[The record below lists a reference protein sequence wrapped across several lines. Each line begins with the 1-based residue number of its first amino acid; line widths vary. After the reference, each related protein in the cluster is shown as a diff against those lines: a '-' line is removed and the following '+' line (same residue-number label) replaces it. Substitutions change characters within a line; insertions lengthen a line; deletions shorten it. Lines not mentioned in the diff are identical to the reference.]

1 MKKGMIMMTY
11 NKYKDASPE
20 NTVSRIKK
28 IYKEL
33 LGLELDLK
41 VSKRMDG
48 IYSATLTDR
57 SAMWNTCGKGTSES
71 FCSASAYGESVEHLC
86 NYFAYEIANLTEESE
101 QAYGFEKYP
110 DEIIKDL
117 SDVTKELPDMLL
129 DMRDAYGLVSGRII
143 SDKELISL
151 WKRMLKREEV
161 PFVPYYSVRDKKYK
175 LVPENMIFYL
185 CGSNGGGA
193 GNTPE
198 EAIGHACD
206 EIMERYVKYSIY
218 MNGLTPPVVP
228 IEHIKTRCP
237 DLAKVIEELEENNGY
252 KIIVKDASMGK
263 GYSVMS
269 VLMVNQNTAEYLVNF
284 GAHPRFEIALERCL
298 TEMLQAFI
306 PGKYNH
312 RKNMEKWT
320 DAAQKRSNYAQNWV
334 TLLKDDSGVVPD
346 TYFMETSSWEFEP
359 WPIYDNY
366 SNKIGMEIQIQQ
378 LLKIAPDVYIHDSSY
393 LGFPSYRV
401 YAPTVSTS
409 HIPFDEFQLQCYEMM
424 ETFAEKA
431 EKKSFAREDIEQIEQ
446 TLFSK
451 NTFVNGLMFRS
462 LGESR
467 FHLLHAAALF
477 DLKRYNDAI
486 GYLELARSEYSECLI
501 RQVNLIQSGKC
512 AEKEICSLLMLFY
525 GGRKSDLASAWLYNG
540 AFVSTLEF
548 FDASGISFSPR
559 VFMKEELID
568 ATNKLHVLL
577 KKAMLESDRVDNL
590 PGVFGELRL

>member
-1 MKKGMIMMTY
+1 MTY
-11 NKYKDASPE
+11 NRYKDASPE
-20 NTVSRIKK
+20 DTVSRIKK
-28 IYKEL
+28 IYNEL
-33 LGLELDLK
+33 LDLELDLK
-41 VSKRMDG
+41 VAKRIDG
-48 IYSATLTDR
+48 IYSATLTDKA
-57 SAMWNTCGKGTSES
+57 AMWNTCGKGTSES

-117 SDVTKELPDMLL
+117 SDVAKELQDMLL
-129 DMRDAYGLVSGRII
+129 DMREAYGLVSGQII
-143 SDKELISL
+143 SDKELICL

-206 EIMERYVKYSIY
+206 EIMERYVKYAIY

-237 DLAKVIEELEENNGY
+237 DLAKVIEALEENNGY
-252 KIIVKDASMGK
+252 KVIVKDASMGK

-269 VLMVNQNTAEYLVNF
+269 VLIVNQNTAEYLVNF

-298 TEMLQAFI
+298 TEMLQAFV
-306 PGKYNH
+306 PGKHNH

-320 DAAQKRSNYAQNWV
+320 DVAQKRSNYVQNWV
-334 TLLKDDSGVVPD
+334 TLLKDDSGVVPN
-346 TYFMETSSWEFEP
+346 TYFMETPSWEFVP

-378 LLKIAPDVYIHDSSY
+378 LLKIGPDVYIHDSSY

-401 YAPTVSTS
+401 YVPTVSTS

-424 ETFAEKA
+424 ENFAEKA
-431 EKKSFAREDIEQIEQ
+431 EKKSFAREDIELVEQ
-446 TLFSK
+446 TLFCK
-451 NTFVNGLMFRS
+451 DTFVNGLMFRS

-477 DLKRYNDAI
+477 DLKRYSDTI
-486 GYLELARSEYSECLI
+486 EYLELVRSEYSECLI
-501 RQVNLIQSGKC
+501 RQVNLIQDGKYT
-512 AEKEICSLLMLFY
+512 EKEIHSLLLLFY
-525 GGRKSDLASAWLYNG
+525 GGSKSDLAASWLHKG

-548 FDASGISFSPR
+548 LESSGISFSPR
-559 VFMKEELID
+559 LFMKEELID
-568 ATNKLHVLL
+568 ATNKLHVSL

-590 PGVFGELRL
+590 PEVFGELRL